1 MRVLGPAL
9 RMRSRGSADLS
20 GESWIVAS
28 LGADRVQKATDE
40 AELRRLSSALG
51 TTPSSLQNDDQLRF
65 AANVLNSTCWT
76 RSRSL
81 ASAFQIARGPSPPES
96 PVERAESLVRLGCL
110 GILGDRVPTFKA
122 FSATRTWG
130 GFICVP
136 RIWGDRVWTTVLHA
150 WLLLFRKNGRDDF
163 DAVQAQVAALRSD
176 QNDQEPGFLQDA
188 AEREDATPGWELSW
202 CYTTTSLSNSTLS
215 STARWPPLCMVD
227 SLGRR
232 FWPDC
237 WRARPK
243 PLSRA
248 ASEGRGLRL

>member
-1 MRVLGPAL
+1 
-9 RMRSRGSADLS
+9 MRSRGSADLS

-28 LGADRVQKATDE
+28 LGADKVQKATDE

-65 AANVLNSTCWT
+65 AANVLELDVLDAIADNDVPRVR
-76 RSRSL
+76 RSS

-176 QNDQEPGFLQDA
+176 QNDQEPGFLQGA
-188 AEREDATPGWELSW
+188 AEREDATPGWELIW
-202 CYTTTSLSNSTLS
+202 CYTTMSLSNSTLS
-215 STARWPPLCMVD
+215 LTVRWPPLCMVD